1 MEQIVNLEP
10 ICAKYGRK
18 IIIKDN
24 KIKIKDQENVINK
37 ALGVL
42 AENGLYAM
50 AVFLLSCHKKEYG
63 KKVLTDFLYEL
74 WSNNKVQ
81 LIDKKNFQNDPAEL
95 LTAVRK
101 ITESLPKL
109 ILARKVTEQAL
120 IFARYH
126 AKAEITS
133 ENKGNSNE

>member
-24 KIKIKDQENVINK
+24 KIKIKDQENIINK

>member
-24 KIKIKDQENVINK
+24 KIKIKDQENIINK

-74 WSNNKVQ
+74 WSNNKIQ

>member
-1 MEQIVNLEP
+1 MEHIVNLEP

-18 IIIKDN
+18 LIIKDN

-63 KKVLTDFLYEL
+63 QKVLTECLYKL
-74 WSNNKVQ
+74 WSDVEVN
-81 LIDKKNFQNDPAEL
+81 LIDKNKVKSKPDKL
-95 LTAVRK
+95 LTGIRDE
-101 ITESLPKL
+101 IINFLPKL

-133 ENKGNSNE
+133 EDKEN

>member
-24 KIKIKDQENVINK
+24 KIKIKDQENIINK

-42 AENGLYAM
+42 AENRLYAM

>member
-10 ICAKYGRK
+10 ICAEYGRK

-63 KKVLTDFLYEL
+63 RKVLSDFLYEL

-81 LIDKKNFQNDPAEL
+81 LIDKKKCKKDPAEL

-101 ITESLPKL
+101 ITDSLPKL

-133 ENKGNSNE
+133 ENEGNSNE

>member
-24 KIKIKDQENVINK
+24 KIKIKDQENIINK

-74 WSNNKVQ
+74 WSDNKVQ

>member
-24 KIKIKDQENVINK
+24 KIKIKDQENIINK

-81 LIDKKNFQNDPAEL
+81 LIDKRNFQNDPAEL

>member
-18 IIIKDN
+18 IITKDDG
-24 KIKIKDQENVINK
+24 IKIKDQENIINK